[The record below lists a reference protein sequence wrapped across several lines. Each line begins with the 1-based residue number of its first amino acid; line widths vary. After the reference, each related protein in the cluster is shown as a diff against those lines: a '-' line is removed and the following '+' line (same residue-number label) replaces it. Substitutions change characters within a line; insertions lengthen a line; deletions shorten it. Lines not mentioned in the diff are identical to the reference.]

1 MAAIDLEHLARYTGG
16 DGALTADILKLF
28 DGQISEMVGQLHAV
42 LAARDVG
49 RWREITHT
57 IKGAARGVGAFAMG
71 DAAAAAEPVDLAS
84 PTAAET
90 AIRALEQEGGAVR
103 AFIAQYLAA

>member
-16 DGALTADILKLF
+16 DGALNADILKLF
-28 DGQISEMVGQLHAV
+28 DGQVSEMVGQLHAV

-71 DAAAAAEPVDLAS
+71 DAAAAAEPADLAS
-84 PTAAET
+84 PAAEA

-103 AFIAQYLAA
+103 AFIAEYCAA